1 MSTYTGRIQMTGVT
15 DRPLD
20 IYLDL
25 EQETLAMWTFD
36 GEEIGEWPLD
46 EVQIIG
52 KDEGFTF
59 RIHGIPAWVR
69 TNDDGAFATEVGL
82 QWAPPRLRRLMAT
95 HARMV
100 EELAHQS

>member
-1 MSTYTGRIQMTGVT
+1 MSTYSGKLEMSDVL

-25 EQETLAMWTFD
+25 DQESLAMCTVD
-36 GEEIGEWPLD
+36 GEELGEWPLGD
-46 EVQIIG
+46 VQITG
-52 KDEGFTF
+52 RDDGFTF

-82 QWAPPRLRRLMAT
+82 RWAPPRLRRLMAT
-95 HARMV
+95 HARKI
-100 EELAHQS
+100 EELALQS